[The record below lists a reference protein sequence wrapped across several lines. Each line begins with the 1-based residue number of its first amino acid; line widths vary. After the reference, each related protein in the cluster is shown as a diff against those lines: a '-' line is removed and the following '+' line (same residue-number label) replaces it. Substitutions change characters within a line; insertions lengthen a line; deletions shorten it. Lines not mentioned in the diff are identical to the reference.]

1 MCVVTKTQV
10 AEVKGVRHGRTARC
24 VRCKSEGERSWRHHS
39 RLLHRP
45 LAFSASAGLHQAC
58 IPFAPILVQL
68 CSSDLEACVV
78 NENRHCGPS
87 LATVSANL
95 DGSDTQGIKNRNEE
109 K

>member
-1 MCVVTKTQV
+1 
-10 AEVKGVRHGRTARC
+10 
-24 VRCKSEGERSWRHHS
+24 
-39 RLLHRP
+39 
-45 LAFSASAGLHQAC
+45 
-58 IPFAPILVQL
+58 
-68 CSSDLEACVV
+68 VV